1 MARALHLTHDE
12 LYEMVK
18 LYDLLRDMDFE
29 LTDKQVDVLD
39 RLQEM
44 ETGFSAEDVEQ
55 CIIDG
60 NDYKDCVD
68 HMVATTDFEEPT
80 TALLP
85 EGDLIAE
92 VLQITALLGGTCT
105 RQETLNSQGR
115 SSKQII
121 IEYDVKQ
128 RTNNS

>member
-44 ETGFSAEDVEQ
+44 ETGFGAEDVEQ
-55 CIIDG
+55 CIIEG

-68 HMVATTDFEEPT
+68 RMV
-80 TALLP
+80 
-85 EGDLIAE
+85 
-92 VLQITALLGGTCT
+92 
-105 RQETLNSQGR
+105 ETMT
-115 SSKQII
+115 
-121 IEYDVKQ
+121 EYDKWGNIK
-128 RTNNS
+128 R

>member
-44 ETGFSAEDVEQ
+44 ESGFGAEDVEQ
-55 CIIDG
+55 CIIEG

-68 HMVATTDFEEPT
+68 RMV
-80 TALLP
+80 
-85 EGDLIAE
+85 
-92 VLQITALLGGTCT
+92 
-105 RQETLNSQGR
+105 ETMT
-115 SSKQII
+115 
-121 IEYDVKQ
+121 EYDKWGNIK
-128 RTNNS
+128 R